1 MGPGGGAAG
10 AAAGT
15 TGPFARTRLATWAPR
30 RRTHL
35 LCAAC
40 AGLLACSSIVSM
52 YPLRPEWIGFE
63 AAGGLGVA
71 LVSVWPL
78 GGAALGLLAACA
90 FHAVAQGAGGPPLPL
105 LAPWLCASVL
115 LSRGFHRATAYGTVA
130 LSVVAGFVAS
140 RLGPAVGSNDDS
152 TMPMSI
158 LGCGCLIV
166 AELMRRPREAAD
178 AAAERYQEDLE
189 RQRLLVVS
197 ELHDT
202 VVRDLTQAV
211 MTAEQARLAQPDAV
225 LAPDL
230 TALTASVRTAVE
242 QLRANLRA
250 ISGAAGRAGAAGKD
264 SAAGAIAGTA
274 GKDSAAGAIAG
285 TAGKD
290 SAAGAI
296 AGTAGKDSAAGAIAG
311 TAGASAVGLDVL
323 ASSAPRPLAEVVA
336 EARAVLAGRGIALET
351 WGLELLDSYAVPPGV
366 RQQLVRILSELAS
379 NMASHAA
386 PGSARI
392 VVESD
397 GRALRAVAV
406 NAVRTVT
413 PEAGGAD
420 GSGGPDGPALAGLG
434 LTGARRRVESLG
446 GVFDVGRAQ
455 GRWTVVL
462 SIPLRAAP

>member
-52 YPLRPEWIGFE
+52 YPLMPEWIGFE

-115 LSRGFHRATAYGTVA
+115 LSRGFHRAAAYGTVA

-250 ISGAAGRAGAAGKD
+250 ISGAASAIAGAAGKD
-264 SAAGAIAGTA
+264 SAAGAIASAA
-274 GKDSAAGAIAG
+274 GKDS
-285 TAGKD
+285 TAGR
-290 SAAGAI
+290 AGP
-296 AGTAGKDSAAGAIAG
+296 
-311 TAGASAVGLDVL
+311 AGASAVGLDVL

-366 RQQLVRILSELAS
+366 RQQLVRVLSELAS

-392 VVESD
+392 VVEND
-397 GRALRAVAV
+397 GRALRAVAA

-413 PEAGGAD
+413 PEAGGA
-420 GSGGPDGPALAGLG
+420 GGPALAGLG

>member
-15 TGPFARTRLATWAPR
+15 TGPFARTRLSTWAPR

-40 AGLLACSSIVSM
+40 AGLLACSSIMSM

-90 FHAVAQGAGGPPLPL
+90 FHVVAQGAGGPLLPL

-115 LSRGFHRATAYGTVA
+115 LSRGFHRAAAYGTVA

-250 ISGAAGRAGAAGKD
+250 ISGAAG
-264 SAAGAIAGTA
+264 
-274 GKDSAAGAIAG
+274 
-285 TAGKD
+285 
-290 SAAGAI
+290 AI

-311 TAGASAVGLDVL
+311 TAGAIAGTAGAGAVGLDVL

-366 RQQLVRILSELAS
+366 RQQLVRVLSELAS

-420 GSGGPDGPALAGLG
+420 GPALAGLG

>member
-52 YPLRPEWIGFE
+52 YPLMPEWIGFE

-115 LSRGFHRATAYGTVA
+115 LSRGFHRAAAYGTVA

-250 ISGAAGRAGAAGKD
+250 ISGAASAIAGAAGKD
-264 SAAGAIAGTA
+264 SAAGAIASAA
-274 GKDSAAGAIAG
+274 GKDS
-285 TAGKD
+285 TAGR
-290 SAAGAI
+290 AGP
-296 AGTAGKDSAAGAIAG
+296 
-311 TAGASAVGLDVL
+311 AGASAVGLDVL

-366 RQQLVRILSELAS
+366 RQQLVRVLSELAS

-392 VVESD
+392 VVEND
-397 GRALRAVAV
+397 GRALRAVAA

-413 PEAGGAD
+413 PEAGGA
-420 GSGGPDGPALAGLG
+420 GGPALAGLG

-455 GRWTVVL
+455 GRWTVIL

>member
-52 YPLRPEWIGFE
+52 YPLMPEWIGFE

-115 LSRGFHRATAYGTVA
+115 LSRGFHRAAAYGTVA

-250 ISGAAGRAGAAGKD
+250 ISGAAGA
-264 SAAGAIAGTA
+264 AGTA
-274 GKDSAAGAIAG
+274 GKDSAAGA
-285 TAGKD
+285 
-290 SAAGAI
+290 
-296 AGTAGKDSAAGAIAG
+296 AG
-311 TAGASAVGLDVL
+311 TAGAAGAGAVGLDVL

>member
-15 TGPFARTRLATWAPR
+15 TGPFARTRLSTWAPR

-40 AGLLACSSIVSM
+40 AGLLAYFSIVSM
-52 YPLRPEWIGFE
+52 YPLRPEWTMFE
-63 AAGGLGVA
+63 VAGSLGVA

-78 GGAALGLLAACA
+78 GGAALSLLAACT
-90 FHAVAQGAGGPPLPL
+90 FHVVAQEAGGPPLPL

-115 LSRGFHRATAYGTVA
+115 LTRGFHRAAAYGTVA
-130 LSVVAGFVAS
+130 LSAVAGFVTS
-140 RLGPAVGSNDDS
+140 RLGPAVGGNDDS
-152 TMPMSI
+152 TVPMTI
-158 LGCGCLIV
+158 LGCGCLVV

-178 AAAERYQEDLE
+178 AAAERYQADLE

-211 MTAEQARLAQPDAV
+211 MTAEQARLARPDAV

-242 QLRANLRA
+242 QLRTNLRA
-250 ISGAAGRAGAAGKD
+250 ISG
-264 SAAGAIAGTA
+264 AAGAIAGTA
-274 GKDSAAGAIAG
+274 GKDGAAGATAG

-290 SAAGAI
+290 GAAGAT
-296 AGTAGKDSAAGAIAG
+296 AGTAGKDGAAGATAG
-311 TAGASAVGLDVL
+311 TAGKDGAAGAGAVGLDVL

-336 EARAVLAGRGIALET
+336 EVRAVLAGRGIVLET
-351 WGLELLDSYAVPPGV
+351 GGLELLESYAVPPGV
-366 RQQLVRILSELAS
+366 RQQLVRVLGELAS

-392 VVESD
+392 AVESD
-397 GRALRAVAV
+397 GRALRALAA
-406 NAVRTVT
+406 NAVRSVA
-413 PEAGGAD
+413 PEAGGAGD
-420 GSGGPDGPALAGLG
+420 PAIAGLG

-446 GVFDVGRAQ
+446 GAFEVRRAR

-462 SIPLRAAP
+462 SVPLRAAP

>member
-40 AGLLACSSIVSM
+40 AGLLACSSIMSM

-90 FHAVAQGAGGPPLPL
+90 FHVVAQGAGGPPLPL

-115 LSRGFHRATAYGTVA
+115 LSRGFHRAAAYGTVA

-140 RLGPAVGSNDDS
+140 RLGPAAGSNDDS

-250 ISGAAGRAGAAGKD
+250 ISGAAGA
-264 SAAGAIAGTA
+264 AGTA
-274 GKDSAAGAIAG
+274 GKDSAAGA
-285 TAGKD
+285 
-290 SAAGAI
+290 
-296 AGTAGKDSAAGAIAG
+296 AG
-311 TAGASAVGLDVL
+311 TAGAAGAGAVGLDVL

-366 RQQLVRILSELAS
+366 RQQLVRVLSELAS
-379 NMASHAA
+379 NMAKYAA

-392 VVESD
+392 IVDSD

-434 LTGARRRVESLG
+434 LTWARRRVESLG

>member
-40 AGLLACSSIVSM
+40 AGLLACSSIMSM

-90 FHAVAQGAGGPPLPL
+90 FHVVAQGAGGPPLPL

-115 LSRGFHRATAYGTVA
+115 LSRGFHRAAAYGTVA

-158 LGCGCLIV
+158 LGCGCLVV

-178 AAAERYQEDLE
+178 AAVERYQEDLE

-250 ISGAAGRAGAAGKD
+250 ISGAAGA
-264 SAAGAIAGTA
+264 AGTA
-274 GKDSAAGAIAG
+274 GKDSAAGA
-285 TAGKD
+285 
-290 SAAGAI
+290 
-296 AGTAGKDSAAGAIAG
+296 AG
-311 TAGASAVGLDVL
+311 TAGAAGAGAVGLDVL

-366 RQQLVRILSELAS
+366 RQQLVRVLSELAS

-455 GRWTVVL
+455 GHWTVIL

>member
-15 TGPFARTRLATWAPR
+15 TGPFARTRLSTWAPR

-90 FHAVAQGAGGPPLPL
+90 FHVVAQGAGGPPLPL

-115 LSRGFHRATAYGTVA
+115 LSRGFHRAAAYGTVA

-140 RLGPAVGSNDDS
+140 RLGPAAGSNDDS

-211 MTAEQARLAQPDAV
+211 MTAEQARLAQPDA
-225 LAPDL
+225 
-230 TALTASVRTAVE
+230 E
-242 QLRANLRA
+242 
-250 ISGAAGRAGAAGKD
+250 IGRAH
-264 SAAGAIAGTA
+264 
-274 GKDSAAGAIAG
+274 
-285 TAGKD
+285 
-290 SAAGAI
+290 
-296 AGTAGKDSAAGAIAG
+296 
-311 TAGASAVGLDVL
+311 V
-323 ASSAPRPLAEVVA
+323 
-336 EARAVLAGRGIALET
+336 
-351 WGLELLDSYAVPPGV
+351 
-366 RQQLVRILSELAS
+366 
-379 NMASHAA
+379 
-386 PGSARI
+386 
-392 VVESD
+392 
-397 GRALRAVAV
+397 
-406 NAVRTVT
+406 
-413 PEAGGAD
+413 
-420 GSGGPDGPALAGLG
+420 
-434 LTGARRRVESLG
+434 
-446 GVFDVGRAQ
+446 
-455 GRWTVVL
+455 
-462 SIPLRAAP
+462 

>member
-52 YPLRPEWIGFE
+52 YPLMPEWIGFE

-90 FHAVAQGAGGPPLPL
+90 FHVVAQGAGGPPLPL

-115 LSRGFHRATAYGTVA
+115 LSRGFHRAAAYGTVA

-140 RLGPAVGSNDDS
+140 RLGPAVGGNDDS

-211 MTAEQARLAQPDAV
+211 MTAEQARLAQPDAA

-250 ISGAAGRAGAAGKD
+250 ISGAAGRAGP
-264 SAAGAIAGTA
+264 
-274 GKDSAAGAIAG
+274 
-285 TAGKD
+285 
-290 SAAGAI
+290 
-296 AGTAGKDSAAGAIAG
+296 
-311 TAGASAVGLDVL
+311 AGASAVGLDVL

>member
-115 LSRGFHRATAYGTVA
+115 LSRGFHRAAAYGTVA

-140 RLGPAVGSNDDS
+140 RLGPAVGGNDDS

-250 ISGAAGRAGAAGKD
+250 ISGAASAIAGAAGKD
-264 SAAGAIAGTA
+264 SAAGAIASAA
-274 GKDSAAGAIAG
+274 GKDS
-285 TAGKD
+285 TAGR
-290 SAAGAI
+290 AGP
-296 AGTAGKDSAAGAIAG
+296 
-311 TAGASAVGLDVL
+311 AGASAVGLDVL

-366 RQQLVRILSELAS
+366 RQQLVRVLSELAS

-392 VVESD
+392 VVEND
-397 GRALRAVAV
+397 GRALRAVAA

-413 PEAGGAD
+413 PEAGGA
-420 GSGGPDGPALAGLG
+420 GGPALAGLG